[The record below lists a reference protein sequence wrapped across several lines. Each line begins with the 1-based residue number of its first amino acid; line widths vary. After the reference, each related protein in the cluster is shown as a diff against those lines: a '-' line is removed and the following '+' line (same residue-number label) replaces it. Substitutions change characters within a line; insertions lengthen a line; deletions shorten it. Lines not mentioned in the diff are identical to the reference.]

1 MLKLLRFKLI
11 RKKYIIFFFSLF
23 SLLFQNEVA
32 IVTKNNG
39 DVKYKKE
46 SSKRFTN
53 RINSGLELF
62 NNDLLVT
69 GNDGFIMFAYLD
81 DGSLI
86 KVHKDSEVLVD
97 GNLNNNIINKQVIV
111 NDGFIKFDIK
121 KQKQNEFKVVT
132 PTSVASVKGT
142 LFYVDTSPL
151 GDVFYGFEGL
161 VEVLNIES
169 QQVSSL
175 SKSKKITSSP
185 DGSIEIEEI
194 VDEDIEY
201 IVQVQQESGI
211 EIEEI
216 EELEEINNPEE
227 GIEEESN
234 DGDGNGSGEPDDSG
248 TGDAAAGNEIQEV
261 VITFTNENGE
271 QKTLTI
277 KFIEQ

>member
-1 MLKLLRFKLI
+1 MLKLSRLKLT

-23 SLLFQNEVA
+23 SFLFQNEVA

-97 GNLNNNIINKQVIV
+97 GNLNNNTINKQVII

-185 DGSIEIEEI
+185 DGSIEVEEI

-211 EIEEI
+211 QIEEI
-216 EELEEINNPEE
+216 EELEEINNPGE

-234 DGDGNGSGEPDDSG
+234 DGDDNESGESDDSG
-248 TGDAAAGNEIQEV
+248 TGDAVTGNEIQEV

-277 KFIEQ
+277 KFIEK

>member
-1 MLKLLRFKLI
+1 MT

-23 SLLFQNEVA
+23 SFLFQNEVA

-46 SSKRFTN
+46 SSKRFIN
-53 RINSGLELF
+53 KVNSGLELF

-97 GNLNNNIINKQVIV
+97 GNLNNNTINKQVIV

-175 SKSKKITSSP
+175 SKSKKITSSS
-185 DGSIEIEEI
+185 DGSIEVEEI

-211 EIEEI
+211 QIEEI
-216 EELEEINNPEE
+216 EELEEINNPGE

-234 DGDGNGSGEPDDSG
+234 DGDDNESGESDDSG
-248 TGDAAAGNEIQEV
+248 TGDATAGNEIQEV

>member
-1 MLKLLRFKLI
+1 MLKLSRLKLT

-23 SLLFQNEVA
+23 SFLFQNEVA

-97 GNLNNNIINKQVIV
+97 GNLNNNTINKQVII

-175 SKSKKITSSP
+175 SKSKKITSSS
-185 DGSIEIEEI
+185 DGSIEVEEI

-216 EELEEINNPEE
+216 EELEEINNPGE
-227 GIEEESN
+227 GIEEEGN
-234 DGDGNGSGEPDDSG
+234 DGDDNESGEPDDSG
-248 TGDAAAGNEIQEV
+248 TGDAATGNEIQEV

>member
-1 MLKLLRFKLI
+1 MNRKIIYITLI
-11 RKKYIIFFFSLF
+11 LS
-23 SLLFQNEVA
+23 SLLFSSEVA

-39 DVKYKKE
+39 DTKYKKE
-46 SSKRFTN
+46 TSKRFTN
-53 RINSGLELF
+53 KINSGLELF

-69 GNDGFIMFAYLD
+69 GNNGFIMFAYLD

-97 GNLNNNIINKQVIV
+97 GTLNNNTINKQVIV

-142 LFYVDTSPL
+142 LFYIDTSDK
-151 GDVFYGFEGL
+151 GDVFYGFEGI

-169 QQVSSL
+169 QKVSL
-175 SKSKKITSSP
+175 P
-185 DGSIEIEEI
+185 DGSIDI
-194 VDEDIEY
+194 EDIETEDLEY
-201 IVQVQQESGI
+201 IVQVQQESGV

-216 EELEEINNPEE
+216 EEMQDIEDSDEIDEE
-227 GIEEESN
+227 GDAD
-234 DGDGNGSGEPDDSG
+234 DGGSG
-248 TGDAAAGNEIQEV
+248 DADTENEIQEV
-261 VITFTNENGE
+261 VITFTNEEGE

-277 KFIEQ
+277 KFVEQ

>member
-1 MLKLLRFKLI
+1 MLKLLRLKLT

-23 SLLFQNEVA
+23 SFLFQNEVA

-97 GNLNNNIINKQVIV
+97 GNLNNNTINKQVII

-175 SKSKKITSSP
+175 SKSKKITSSS
-185 DGSIEIEEI
+185 DGSIEVEEI

-211 EIEEI
+211 QIEEI
-216 EELEEINNPEE
+216 EELEEINNPGQ
-227 GIEEESN
+227 GIEEEGN
-234 DGDGNGSGEPDDSG
+234 DGDDNESGEPDDSG
-248 TGDAAAGNEIQEV
+248 TGDAATGNEIQEV

>member
-1 MLKLLRFKLI
+1 MNKI
-11 RKKYIIFFFSLF
+11 KYIISFLLLF

-53 RINSGLELF
+53 KINSGLELF

-97 GNLNNNIINKQVIV
+97 GSLNNNAINKQVIV

-121 KQKQNEFKVVT
+121 EQKQNEFKVVT

-142 LFYVDTSPL
+142 LFYIDTSPA

-169 QQVSSL
+169 QEVLSL
-175 SKSKKITSSP
+175 TKSKKVTSAP
-185 DGSIEIEEI
+185 DGSMEIEDIE
-194 VDEDIEY
+194 VEDIEY

-216 EELEEINNPEE
+216 EEIDNIED
-227 GIEEESN
+227 IEEDTN
-234 DGDGNGSGEPDDSG
+234 DVDNNGSGNLD
-248 TGDAAAGNEIQEV
+248 NENEVQEL
-261 VITFTNENGE
+261 VITFINENGE

>member
-1 MLKLLRFKLI
+1 MN
-11 RKKYIIFFFSLF
+11 KKIIYIIFLSSLF
-23 SLLFQNEVA
+23 SLFFSSEVA

-46 SSKRFTN
+46 TSKRFVSK
-53 RINSGLELF
+53 INSGLELF

-69 GNDGFIMFAYLD
+69 GNNGFIMFAYLD

-97 GNLNNNIINKQVIV
+97 GTLNNNTINKQVII

-142 LFYVDTSPL
+142 LFYIDSDDE
-151 GDVFYGFEGL
+151 GDVFYGFEGI
-161 VEVLNIES
+161 VEILNRES
-169 QQVSSL
+169 NQVSSL
-175 SKSKKITSSP
+175 TKSKKIISLP
-185 DGSIEIEEI
+185 DGSMEIEDI
-194 VDEDIEY
+194 QTEDLEY

-216 EELEEINNPEE
+216 EEMEDIEDSQEIDEE
-227 GIEEESN
+227 GDAD
-234 DGDGNGSGEPDDSG
+234 DGGSG
-248 TGDAAAGNEIQEV
+248 DADNENAAQEL
-261 VITFTNENGE
+261 VINFTNEEGE
-271 QKTLTI
+271 QKTLII

>member
-1 MLKLLRFKLI
+1 MLKLLRLKLT

-23 SLLFQNEVA
+23 SFLFQNEVA

-97 GNLNNNIINKQVIV
+97 GNLNNNTINKQVIV

-175 SKSKKITSSP
+175 SKSKKITSSS
-185 DGSIEIEEI
+185 DGSIEVEEI

-211 EIEEI
+211 QIEEI
-216 EELEEINNPEE
+216 EELEEINNPGE
-227 GIEEESN
+227 GIEEEGN
-234 DGDGNGSGEPDDSG
+234 DGDDNESGEPDDSG
-248 TGDAAAGNEIQEV
+248 TGDAATGNEIQEV

>member
-1 MLKLLRFKLI
+1 MN
-11 RKKYIIFFFSLF
+11 RKIIYIILFLFYLLF
-23 SLLFQNEVA
+23 SSEVA

-39 DVKYKKE
+39 DTKYKKE
-46 SSKRFTN
+46 TSKRFTN
-53 RINSGLELF
+53 KINSGLELF

-69 GNDGFIMFAYLD
+69 GNNGFIMFAYLD

-97 GNLNNNIINKQVIV
+97 GTLNNNTINKQVIV

-142 LFYVDTSPL
+142 LFYIDTSDE
-151 GDVFYGFEGL
+151 GDVFYGFEGM

-169 QQVSSL
+169 QEVSSL
-175 SKSKKITSSP
+175 TKSKKVTSLP
-185 DGSIEIEEI
+185 DGSIE
-194 VDEDIEY
+194 VEDIQTEDLEY

-211 EIEEI
+211 EVEDIEEMQDI
-216 EELEEINNPEE
+216 EDSEEIDEE
-227 GIEEESN
+227 G
-234 DGDGNGSGEPDDSG
+234 DVDDSG
-248 TGDAAAGNEIQEV
+248 SGDTDTGNAIQEV
-261 VITFTNENGE
+261 VITFTNEEGE

-277 KFIEQ
+277 KFVEQ

>member
-1 MLKLLRFKLI
+1 MN
-11 RKKYIIFFFSLF
+11 RKIYIIFFLILF

-53 RINSGLELF
+53 KINSGLELF

-97 GNLNNNIINKQVIV
+97 GALNDNNINKQVIV

-142 LFYVDTSPL
+142 LFYIDTGPA
-151 GDVFYGFEGL
+151 GDIFYGFEGL
-161 VEVLNIES
+161 VEVLNVES
-169 QQVSSL
+169 QEVLSL
-175 SKSKKITSSP
+175 TKNKKVISLP
-185 DGSIEIEEI
+185 DGSMDIEDIE
-194 VDEDIEY
+194 VEDIEY
-201 IVQVQQESGI
+201 IVQIQQESGI

-216 EELEEINNPEE
+216 EEIDNPQD
-227 GIEEESN
+227 IEEDTN
-234 DGDGNGSGEPDDSG
+234 DVDDDGSGNIEDE
-248 TGDAAAGNEIQEV
+248 NEVQEV

>member
-1 MLKLLRFKLI
+1 VLKLLRLKLT

-23 SLLFQNEVA
+23 SFLFQNEVA

-97 GNLNNNIINKQVIV
+97 GNLNNNTINKQVIV

-175 SKSKKITSSP
+175 SKSKKITSSS
-185 DGSIEIEEI
+185 DGSIEVEEI

-211 EIEEI
+211 QIEEI
-216 EELEEINNPEE
+216 EELEEINNPGE
-227 GIEEESN
+227 GIEEEGN
-234 DGDGNGSGEPDDSG
+234 DGDDNESGEPDDSG
-248 TGDAAAGNEIQEV
+248 TGDAATGNEIQEV

>member
-1 MLKLLRFKLI
+1 MN
-11 RKKYIIFFFSLF
+11 RKKYIISFLFLF

-46 SSKRFTN
+46 SSKRFIN
-53 RINSGLELF
+53 KVNSGLELF

-97 GNLNNNIINKQVIV
+97 GNLNDNAINKQVIV

-142 LFYVDTSPL
+142 LFYIDTSPA
-151 GDVFYGFEGL
+151 GDIFYGFEGL
-161 VEVLNIES
+161 VEVLNVES

-175 SKSKKITSSP
+175 SKSKKITSLP
-185 DGSIEIEEI
+185 DGSLEVEDIEI
-194 VDEDIEY
+194 DDLEY
-201 IVQVQQESGI
+201 IVQIQQESGVQI
-211 EIEEI
+211 EEIEEI
-216 EELEEINNPEE
+216 EEIDGLDE
-227 GIEEESN
+227 IEEEIDDS
-234 DGDGNGSGEPDDSG
+234 DSDGSGDI
-248 TGDAAAGNEIQEV
+248 GNQSEVQEV

-271 QKTLTI
+271 QKTLRI

>member
-1 MLKLLRFKLI
+1 MNKI
-11 RKKYIIFFFSLF
+11 KYIISFLLLY

-46 SSKRFTN
+46 TSKRFTN
-53 RINSGLELF
+53 KINSGLELF

-97 GNLNNNIINKQVIV
+97 GALNNNSISKQVIV

-121 KQKQNEFKVVT
+121 QQKQNEFKVVT

-142 LFYVDTSPL
+142 LFYIDTSPT

-161 VEVLNIES
+161 VEVLNLES
-169 QQVSSL
+169 QEVLSL
-175 SKSKKITSSP
+175 TKSKKVTSLS
-185 DGSIEIEEI
+185 DGSMEVEDIEI
-194 VDEDIEY
+194 EDIEY

-211 EIEEI
+211 EIDQI
-216 EELEEINNPEE
+216 EEVNQIDDPE
-227 GIEEESN
+227 GIEN
-234 DGDGNGSGEPDDSG
+234 NTDDVDDSG
-248 TGDAAAGNEIQEV
+248 SGDLDNENEVQEV

>member
-1 MLKLLRFKLI
+1 MN
-11 RKKYIIFFFSLF
+11 KKIVYIILFLF
-23 SLLFQNEVA
+23 SLLVSNEVA

-46 SSKRFTN
+46 TSKRFTN
-53 RINSGLELF
+53 KINSGLELF
-62 NNDLLVT
+62 NNDLLIT

-97 GNLNNNIINKQVIV
+97 GNLNNNSINKQIIV

-142 LFYVDTSPL
+142 LFYINTSSV
-151 GDVFYGFEGL
+151 GDIFYGFEGL

-169 QQVSSL
+169 QQISSL
-175 SKSKKITSSP
+175 SENKKITSSP
-185 DGSIEIEEI
+185 DGSIEVEDIDI
-194 VDEDIEY
+194 EDIEY
-201 IVQVQQESGI
+201 IVQVQQESGLDI
-211 EIEEI
+211 DEIEEMNQI
-216 EELEEINNPEE
+216 ENPENM
-227 GIEEESN
+227 EEENN
-234 DGDGNGSGEPDDSG
+234 DSDNSGSG
-248 TGDAAAGNEIQEV
+248 DASNENEVQEV
-261 VITFTNENGE
+261 VITFTNEDGE
-271 QKTLTI
+271 QKTLRI

>member
-1 MLKLLRFKLI
+1 MLKLSRLKLT

-23 SLLFQNEVA
+23 SFLFQNEVA

-97 GNLNNNIINKQVIV
+97 GNLNNNTINKQVII

-185 DGSIEIEEI
+185 DGSIEVEEI

-211 EIEEI
+211 QIEEI
-216 EELEEINNPEE
+216 EELEEINNPGE
-227 GIEEESN
+227 GIEEEGN
-234 DGDGNGSGEPDDSG
+234 DGDDNESGEPDDSG
-248 TGDAAAGNEIQEV
+248 TGDAATGNEIQEV

>member
-1 MLKLLRFKLI
+1 MLKLSRLKLT

-23 SLLFQNEVA
+23 SFLFQNEVA

-97 GNLNNNIINKQVIV
+97 GNLNNNTINKQVII

-185 DGSIEIEEI
+185 DGSIEVEEI

-248 TGDAAAGNEIQEV
+248 TGDATAGNEIQEV